1 MTDLFERFRNNLNKY
16 KKMGLNP
23 LSLATGCA
31 VKVDLIDTVYPAL
44 EKLKDRLRE
53 NNIEVMPREDT
64 DIFVS
69 RESEVI
75 KRVINGGEFDAD
87 RAVSLIQVNQETAGN
102 PEKFANFLLKIYT
115 GVKTKRKL
123 VVGKGHSIVTTNP
136 KAEVGVLDLIKLD
149 GATLRSYTLANND
162 TIQIVDPLDDP
173 GSQMQVDVGVSNS
186 LNDLFT
192 KGAFQD
198 LRMIPVAD
206 APDPELKETLM
217 RNFESFSRRYNVEL
231 LQDIQ
236 PETGTLMIG
245 ATVVGRSDHELP
257 VFYHKV
263 DENMEILVTR
273 PVGELT
279 PINVHMWLL
288 TVPELLETLEERGIT
303 LQRVEEAKKRALDY
317 MTRPN
322 FDTAKVIYEHLPEF
336 GKDFDPQAHIAMTTD
351 VTGPGIFVIK
361 EFADK
366 ASVDVELYD
375 VPVID
380 REINEFA
387 TENFIIPNSTAGT
400 NGAIVMFASRKV
412 IDDVA
417 QSLSKRGLEPRVIG
431 RVLRK
436 GNGTVYVKREVC
448 KLIHREN
455 ILKYFKVKDPQA

>member
-1 MTDLFERFRNNLNKY
+1 MSDLFERFRDNLNKY
-16 KKMGLNP
+16 KKMGINP

-44 EKLKDRLRE
+44 EKLKEKLLA

-69 RESEVI
+69 RESEVL

-87 RAVSLIQVNQETAGN
+87 RAISLIQVNQETAGN

-123 VVGKGHSIVTTNP
+123 IVGKGHSIVTTNP
-136 KAEVGVLDLIKLD
+136 KAEVGILDLFKLD
-149 GATLRSYTLANND
+149 GRELRSYTLSNND

-198 LRMIPVAD
+198 LKMIPVAD
-206 APDPELKETLM
+206 APDPDLKKTLLN
-217 RNFESFSRRYNVEL
+217 NFERFSKRYNVEL
-231 LQDIQ
+231 LTDVQ
-236 PETGTLMIG
+236 PSTGTLMIG
-245 ATVVGRSDHELP
+245 ATVVGKSDHELP
-257 VFYHKV
+257 TYYDKV
-263 DENMEILVTR
+263 DEGMEILVTR

-288 TVPELLETLEERGIT
+288 TVPELIDTMEERGIT
-303 LQRVEEAKKRALDY
+303 LNKVEEAKKRALDY
-317 MTRPN
+317 MTKPN
-322 FDTAKVIYEHLPEF
+322 FDSAEVIYNHLPEF
-336 GKDFDPQAHIAMTTD
+336 GGKFDLESHVAMTTD
-351 VTGPGIFVIK
+351 VTGPGIFVVK
-361 EFADK
+361 EFAEK
-366 ASVDVELYD
+366 ALVDVDLYD

-380 REINEFA
+380 REISEFA

-400 NGAIVMFASRKV
+400 NGAIVIFASKKV
-412 IDDVA
+412 IDDIA
-417 QSLSKRGLEPRVIG
+417 QDLTKRGLEPRIIG

-436 GNGTVYVKREVC
+436 GTGVVYVKKDVC

-455 ILKYFKVKDPQA
+455 ILKHFKVRDAN